1 MGGELP
7 TPRTTIE
14 EMSVYDLVIVGA
26 GPAGLAASIAAQQH
40 GLRHVILEKGVVVN
54 TILHFP
60 LQMVFFTTPELLEIG
75 NIPFV
80 TPYEKPTRAEALRYY
95 RRIVDTFQLPIEVGQ
110 TVTSVVRE
118 GEHLVV
124 ATTTDDGPRTWTAC
138 TVVIATGAYDL
149 PNRMDV
155 PGEDLPHVS
164 HYYTEAHA
172 YFRKNVVIVGGA
184 NSTADAALEMYRAGV
199 KVTIVHRNEDW
210 GKGLKYWVRPDLE
223 NRVKEGSISARM
235 SARVTRITA
244 KTVEILRADGTPESL
259 PAAAVFL
266 LTGYHSD
273 TTLLAHAGVTF
284 DPVELSPA
292 FDPVTFETNV
302 PGVYVIGNVTTGRQ
316 TGKIFIENGRFHGKT
331 VVDGIAARLAEA
343 QAAAQDTVRG

>member
-1 MGGELP
+1 
-7 TPRTTIE
+7 
-14 EMSVYDLVIVGA
+14 MSFYDLVIVGA
-26 GPAGLAASIAAQQH
+26 GPAGLAAAIAAKEH
-40 GLRHVILEKGVVVN
+40 RLRHVVLEKGVVVN

-60 LQMVFFTTPELLEIG
+60 LNMVFFTTPELLEIG
-75 NIPFV
+75 NLPFV

-95 RRIVDTFQLPIEVGQ
+95 RRVVDTYDLSIEMGQ
-110 TVTSVVRE
+110 TVTSVSRDAD
-118 GEHLVV
+118 GFVV
-124 ATTTDDGPRTWTAC
+124 HTTTAEGPRRWAAR

-172 YFRKNVVIVGGA
+172 YYRKRVVIVGGA

-199 KVTIVHRNEDW
+199 HVTIVHRNEDW
-210 GKGLKYWVRPDLE
+210 AKGLKYWVRPDLE
-223 NRVKEGSISARM
+223 NRVKEGSIAARM
-235 SARVTRITA
+235 RAHVTRITP
-244 KTVEILRADGTPESL
+244 KTVDIVRADGTPESL
-259 PAAAVFL
+259 PADAVFL

-284 DPVELSPA
+284 DPVELAPT
-292 FDPVTFETNV
+292 FDPETFETNV

-316 TGKIFIENGRFHGKT
+316 TGKIFIENGRFHGKK
-331 VVDGIAARLAEA
+331 VVDVIAQRLAREDEA
-343 QAAAQDTVRG
+343 KEDTVRG

>member
-1 MGGELP
+1 
-7 TPRTTIE
+7 
-14 EMSVYDLVIVGA
+14 MSLYDLVIVGA
-26 GPAGLAASIAAQQH
+26 GPAGLAAAIAAKEH
-40 GLRHVILEKGVVVN
+40 RLRHVVLEKGVVVN

-60 LQMVFFTTPELLEIG
+60 LNMVFFTTPELLEIG
-75 NIPFV
+75 NLPFV

-95 RRIVDTFQLPIEVGQ
+95 RRVVDTYDLAIEMGQ
-110 TVTSVVRE
+110 TVTSVTRDAD
-118 GEHLVV
+118 GFVV
-124 ATTTDDGPRTWTAC
+124 HTTSDEGPRRWTAR

-172 YFRKNVVIVGGA
+172 YYRKRVVIVGGA

-199 KVTIVHRNEDW
+199 HVTIVHRHEDW
-210 GKGLKYWVRPDLE
+210 AKGLKYWVRPDLE
-223 NRVKEGSISARM
+223 NRVKEGSIAARM
-235 SARVTRITA
+235 SARVTRITP
-244 KTVEILRADGTPESL
+244 KTVEIVRADGTPESL
-259 PAAAVFL
+259 PADHVFL

-284 DPVELSPA
+284 DPVELAPA
-292 FDPVTFETNV
+292 FDPETFETNV

-316 TGKIFIENGRFHGKT
+316 TGRIFIENGRFHGRK
-331 VVDGIAARLAEA
+331 VVDVIAERLAREDEA
-343 QAAAQDTVRG
+343 KEDTVRG

>member
-1 MGGELP
+1 
-7 TPRTTIE
+7 
-14 EMSVYDLVIVGA
+14 MSLYDLVIVGA
-26 GPAGLAASIAAQQH
+26 GPAGLAAAIAAKEH
-40 GLRHVILEKGVVVN
+40 RLRHVVLEKGVVVN

-60 LQMVFFTTPELLEIG
+60 LNMVFFTTPELLEIG
-75 NIPFV
+75 NLPFV

-95 RRIVDTFQLPIEVGQ
+95 RRVVDTYDLAIEMGQ
-110 TVTSVVRE
+110 TVTSVTRDAD
-118 GEHLVV
+118 GFVV
-124 ATTTDDGPRTWTAC
+124 HTTSEEGPRRWTAR

-172 YFRKNVVIVGGA
+172 YYRKRVVIVGGA

-199 KVTIVHRNEDW
+199 HVTIVHRHEDW
-210 GKGLKYWVRPDLE
+210 AKGLKYWVRPDLE
-223 NRVKEGSISARM
+223 NRVKEGSIAARM
-235 SARVTRITA
+235 SARVTRITP
-244 KTVEILRADGTPESL
+244 KTVEIVRADGTPESL
-259 PAAAVFL
+259 PADHVFL

-284 DPVELSPA
+284 DPVELAPA
-292 FDPVTFETNV
+292 FDPETFETNV

-316 TGKIFIENGRFHGKT
+316 TGRIFIENGRFHGRK
-331 VVDGIAARLAEA
+331 VVDVIAERLAREDEA
-343 QAAAQDTVRG
+343 KEDTVRG

>member
-1 MGGELP
+1 
-7 TPRTTIE
+7 
-14 EMSVYDLVIVGA
+14 MSVYDLVIVGA
-26 GPAGLAASIAAQQH
+26 GPAGLAASIAAKSH

-80 TPYEKPTRAEALRYY
+80 TPYEKPTRVEALRYY
-95 RRIVDTFQLPIEVGQ
+95 RRIVDTFDLPIEVGQ
-110 TVTSVVRE
+110 TVSSVTRQD
-118 GEHLVV
+118 EHLVV
-124 ATTTDDGPRTWTAC
+124 ATTTGEGPRQWTAR

-149 PNRMDV
+149 PNRMDI

-172 YFRKNVVIVGGA
+172 YFRKNVVVVGGA

-199 KVTIVHRNEDW
+199 KVTIVHRRDDW
-210 GKGLKYWVRPDLE
+210 AKGLKYWVRPDLE
-223 NRVKEGSISARM
+223 NRIKEGSIAARM
-235 SARVTRITA
+235 SARVTRITHQA
-244 KTVEILRADGTPESL
+244 VEILKADGTPESL
-259 PAAAVFL
+259 PAEAVFL

-273 TTLLAHAGVTF
+273 TTLLAHAGVAF
-284 DPVELSPA
+284 DPVELAPA
-292 FDPVTFETNV
+292 FDPETFETNV

-331 VVDGIAARLAEA
+331 VVDVIARRLAR
-343 QAAAQDTVRG
+343 QDAIASDSVHG

>member
-1 MGGELP
+1 
-7 TPRTTIE
+7 
-14 EMSVYDLVIVGA
+14 MSVYDLVIVGA
-26 GPAGLAASIAAQQH
+26 GPAGLAASIAAKGH
-40 GLRHVILEKGVVVN
+40 GLRHVVLEKGVIVN

-75 NIPFV
+75 NLPFV

-95 RRIVDTFQLPIEVGQ
+95 RRVVDTYQLPIELGQ
-110 TVTSVVRE
+110 TVSSVTRD
-118 GEHLVV
+118 GELLTV
-124 ATTTDDGPRTWTAC
+124 ATTSDDGPRTWTARS
-138 TVVIATGAYDL
+138 VVIATGAYDL
-149 PNRMDV
+149 PNRMDI

-172 YFRKNVVIVGGA
+172 YFRKNVVVVGGA

-210 GKGLKYWVRPDLE
+210 AKGLKYWVRPDLE
-223 NRVKEGSISARM
+223 NRIKEGSIAARM
-235 SARVTRITA
+235 SARVTRITHKA
-244 KTVEILRADGTPESL
+244 VEILRADGTPESL
-259 PAAAVFL
+259 AADAVFL

-284 DPVELSPA
+284 DPVELAPT
-292 FDPVTFETNV
+292 FDATTFETNV
-302 PGVYVIGNVTTGRQ
+302 PNVHVIGNVTTGRQ

-331 VVDGIAARLAEA
+331 VVDVIARRLARQAAEA
-343 QAAAQDTVRG
+343 QDSVHG

>member
-1 MGGELP
+1 
-7 TPRTTIE
+7 
-14 EMSVYDLVIVGA
+14 MSVYDLVIVGA
-26 GPAGLAASIAAQQH
+26 GPAGLAASIAAKGH
-40 GLRHVILEKGVVVN
+40 GLRHVVLEKGAIVN

-75 NIPFV
+75 NLPFV

-95 RRIVDTFQLPIEVGQ
+95 RRVVDAFELPIEMGQ
-110 TVTSVVRE
+110 TVSSVTRH

-124 ATTTDDGPRTWTAC
+124 ATTSAAGEQTWTTR
-138 TVVIATGAYDL
+138 TVIIATGAYDL
-149 PNRMDV
+149 PNRMDI

-199 KVTIVHRNEDW
+199 KVTIVHRNPDW
-210 GKGLKYWVRPDLE
+210 AKGLKYWVRPDLE
-223 NRVKEGSISARM
+223 NRVSEGSIAARM
-235 SARVTRITA
+235 SARVTRITHTA
-244 KTVEILRADGTPESL
+244 VEIVRADGTPESL
-259 PAAAVFL
+259 PAEAVFL

-273 TTLLAHAGVTF
+273 TTLLAHAGVAF
-284 DPVELSPA
+284 DPVELAPSY
-292 FDPVTFETNV
+292 DPETFETNV

-316 TGKIFIENGRFHGKT
+316 TNRIFIENGRFHGKT
-331 VVDGIAARLAEA
+331 AVDVIAGRLA
-343 QAAAQDTVRG
+343 QRAAATHDTVHG